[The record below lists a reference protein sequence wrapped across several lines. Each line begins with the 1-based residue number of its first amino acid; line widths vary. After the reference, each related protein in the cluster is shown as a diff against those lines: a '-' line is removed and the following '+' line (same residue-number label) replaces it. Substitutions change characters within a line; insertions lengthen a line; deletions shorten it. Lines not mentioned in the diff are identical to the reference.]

1 MNNKYIEHSKFVYKN
16 FDEIQSGINSG
27 ELNAWDLVLS
37 KDTKEFILI
46 KEDLDLAPIKSKVYR
61 FLDIDSAEA
70 QLNASKDTYG
80 GQLVAILSDNGSYE
94 GYIVNQ
100 KSNGRF
106 KVDPL
111 NAYAGSIDYDTLSHR
126 PIINVESHDYFSP
139 VVLDQMKEGFYKING
154 TYKISE
160 LIETVFTSYSSL
172 LFWVHRDEEENVYI
186 KRIGAT
192 DITDYTVYADGTVN
206 VAVVPT
212 TEWLKAQGYVTE
224 PYIDAKIAALDF
236 VNKTDIEEYVQ
247 GVVLQTINNLV
258 VDVVN
263 DELDKRLVVATHQ
276 EALQV
281 FNSVFNKKE

>member
-1 MNNKYIEHSKFVYKN
+1 MSNKYIEHSKFVYKN
-16 FDEIQSGINSG
+16 FDEIQSSINSG
-27 ELNAWDLVLS
+27 ELDAWDLVLS

-46 KEDLDLAPIKSKVYR
+46 KDNLELAPIKSKLYR
-61 FLDIDSAEA
+61 FLDVDSAEI
-70 QLNASKDTYG
+70 QLNASTDTYG
-80 GQLVAILSDNGSYE
+80 GQLVAILSDSGSYE

-111 NAYAGSIDYDTLSHR
+111 NAYTGSLDYDTLSHR

-160 LIETVFTSYSSL
+160 SIETVFTSYSSL

-192 DITDYTVYADGTVN
+192 DITDFVIYTDGTTST
-206 VAVVPT
+206 AVVPT

-236 VNKTDIEEYVQ
+236 INKTDIEEYVQ
-247 GVVLQTINNLV
+247 GVVLQTISTMV

-281 FNSVFNKKE
+281 FNSVFNKNE

>member
-1 MNNKYIEHSKFVYKN
+1 MNSKYVEHSKFVYKN
-16 FDEIQSGINSG
+16 FDEIQDGINSG

-46 KEDLDLAPIKSKVYR
+46 KEDLNLAPIKSKVYR
-61 FLDIDSAEA
+61 FLDIDSAET
-70 QLNASKDTYG
+70 QLNTSADTYS
-80 GQLVAILSDNGSYE
+80 GQIVAILGTSGSYE
-94 GYIVNQ
+94 AYIVNQ
-100 KSNGRF
+100 KLNGRF

-111 NAYAGSIDYDTLSHR
+111 NAYTGSLDYDTLSHR
-126 PIINVESHDYFSP
+126 PIENIESHDFFSP
-139 VVLDQMKEGFYKING
+139 VILDKMKEGFYKING

-160 LIETVFTSYSSL
+160 SIETVFTSYSSL
-172 LFWVHRDEEENVYI
+172 LFWVHHEDGNVYV
-186 KRIGAT
+186 KRIGST
-192 DITDYTVYADGTVN
+192 DITDFTIYPDGTYVT
-206 VAVVPT
+206 AVVPT

-263 DELDKRLVVATHQ
+263 DELDRRLVIATQ
-276 EALQV
+276 LEALEL
-281 FNSVFNKKE
+281 FDSVFNKHE

>member
-1 MNNKYIEHSKFVYKN
+1 MSNKYVDHSKFVYKN
-16 FDEIQSGINSG
+16 FDEIQDGINSG

-46 KEDLDLAPIKSKVYR
+46 KEDLNLAPIKSKVYR
-61 FLDIDSAEA
+61 FLDIESAEI
-70 QLNASKDTYG
+70 QLNTSADTYG
-80 GQLVAILSDNGSYE
+80 GQVVAILGSNGNYE
-94 GYIVNQ
+94 AYIVNQ

-106 KVDPL
+106 KVDPI
-111 NAYAGSIDYDTLSHR
+111 NVYAGSIDYDTLSHR
-126 PIINVESHDYFSP
+126 PIINVESHDFFSP
-139 VVLDQMKEGFYKING
+139 VILDTMTEGFYKING

-160 LIETVFTSYSSL
+160 SIETVFTSYSSL
-172 LFWVHRDEEENVYI
+172 LFWVHREDGNVYV

-192 DITDYTVYADGTVN
+192 DITDYVIYPDGKYTT
-206 VAVVPT
+206 AVVPT

-258 VDVVN
+258 VDVVK
-263 DELDKRLVVATHQ
+263 DELDKRIVTATHQ
-276 EALQV
+276 EALEL
-281 FNSVFNKKE
+281 FNSVFNKK